1 MDDRDLC
8 WLALNLVF
16 YGPSAATRARPRPLL
31 RGHRRLPGGPGRLR
45 RAPPGRGGRRGH
57 RVGAGRRPGR
67 AGIGKNRTEGVYSFD
82 P

>member
-16 YGPSAATRARPRPLL
+16 YGPSAAARRVLGRFASVGDIFRAARADFDGL
-31 RGHRRLPGGPGRLR
+31 RLD
-45 RAPPGRGGRRGH
+45 AGGRRGH